1 MLRDCADKEPYREIL
16 LDCCLNNPCF
26 DTQCEGTRSEYLYRL
41 VKLFDDDG
49 YFLPPILKKF
59 GAIPEGYGWDFEHLC
74 DLVREFAKGGNR
86 VAFDA
91 LRNIYGRLY
100 SIIREKQD
108 FDGYDFLRDNFERV
122 SVNLVDVYGKD
133 AFMCI
138 TADFEKLFKYN
149 DNYDRSDF
157 EFFFSIYEP
166 PKPVQKSEKPRLV
179 REYAATNEIYDVD
192 GLVKKLDGLV
202 IDRDDES
209 GWHGV
214 VIDLLNAFDSGADI
228 PKSALEFVYDNSLC
242 SCCRY
247 EAVKALNARGWLPDD
262 IIRECEF
269 DSNED
274 VRKFVKTIKEV
285 K

>member
-49 YFLPPILKKF
+49 YFLPPIIGKF
-59 GAIPEGYGWDFEHLC
+59 SVIPEEYGWDFEHLC
-74 DLVREFAKGGNR
+74 DLVCEFAKDGNTQAR
-86 VAFDA
+86 DA
-91 LRNIYGRLY
+91 LRNMYGRLY
-100 SIIREKQD
+100 SILRDKRD
-108 FDGYDFLRDNFERV
+108 FDEYDYHRDDFERV
-122 SVNLVDVYGKD
+122 SVNLVGVYGKD
-133 AFMCI
+133 AFLCI
-138 TADFEKLFKYN
+138 AADLEKLFKHN

-157 EFFFSIYEP
+157 EYFYSLNEP

-192 GLVKKLDGLV
+192 GLVKKLDGIV
-202 IDRDDES
+202 IDKDDES
-209 GWHGV
+209 GWHGA
-214 VIDLLNAFDSGADI
+214 VIDILNAFDNGADV
-228 PKSALEFVYDNSLC
+228 PKGALEFIYDNSLC

-247 EAVKALNARGWLPDD
+247 EAVKALNARGWLSED
-262 IIRECEF
+262 IISECGF
-269 DSNED
+269 DSYED
-274 VRKFVKTIKEV
+274 VRKFVKSIKEV